1 MSDLLYSF
9 DTSVFI
15 NGRRDL
21 LPPEIFLTLW
31 ANIEQMIAAGTIRAV
46 DVVRDELGRRDDA
59 TRAWAAAQEGLFV
72 TLDEDVQAATS
83 KTLAAHPKLM
93 GRGGGR
99 HAADPF
105 VIGLARAHSGIVVTE
120 KTPTS
125 NLERPQIPDAC
136 SALGVRC
143 VNLIGFIRDQGWTF

>member
-1 MSDLLYSF
+1 VTDLLYSF

-21 LPPEIFLTLW
+21 LPPEVFPTLW
-31 ANIEQMIAAGTIRAV
+31 ANIEQMIAAGSIRAV

-72 TLDEDVQAATS
+72 ILDEDVQAATS
-83 KTLAAHPKLM
+83 ETLAAHPKLM

-99 HAADPF
+99 NAADPF
-105 VIGLARAHSGIVVTE
+105 VIGLARAHGGIVVTKE
-120 KTPTS
+120 TPTS
-125 NLERPQIPDAC
+125 NLERPRIPDVCGAV
-136 SALGVRC
+136 GIRC
-143 VNLIGFIRDQGWTF
+143 INLIGFIRDQGWTF

>member
-1 MSDLLYSF
+1 VSDLLYSF

-31 ANIEQMIAAGTIRAV
+31 ANIEQMIAAGSIRAV
-46 DVVRDELGRRDDA
+46 DVVRDELSRRDD
-59 TRAWAAAQEGLFV
+59 TTWAWAATQEGLFV
-72 TLDEDVQAATS
+72 TLDEEVQTATS

-99 HAADPF
+99 NAADPF
-105 VIGLARAHSGIVVTE
+105 VIGLARAHGGIVVTE
-120 KTPTS
+120 ETPTS
-125 NLERPQIPDAC
+125 NLERPRIPDVC
-136 SALGVRC
+136 SALGVQC
-143 VNLIGFIRDQGWTF
+143 VNMIGFIRSQGWTF

>member
-1 MSDLLYSF
+1 M
-9 DTSVFI
+9 
-15 NGRRDL
+15 

-31 ANIEQMIAAGTIRAV
+31 ANIEQMIATGSIRAI

-72 TLDEDVQAATS
+72 ILDGDVQGATS

-99 HAADPF
+99 NAADPF
-105 VIGLARAHSGIVVTE
+105 VIGLARAHGGIVVTE
-120 KTPTS
+120 ETPTG
-125 NLERPQIPDAC
+125 NLERPRIPDVC

-143 VNLIGFIRDQGWTF
+143 VNLIGFVRDQGWTF